1 MLFYDFETFKYNWL
15 VVIMDTE
22 TKKYN
27 ICIDNPKAL
36 QKYYELHKND
46 IWVGYNSRSFDQYIL
61 KAILLD
67 LNPFELT
74 QHIIQLQQPA
84 WMFSNKFNK
93 YPLLNFDVMTD
104 ISKGLKQ
111 LEGFMGNNI
120 KETSVPFWIDRPLT
134 SDEIV
139 ETVKYCKSDVENTMQ
154 VFMERIQEFN
164 SQMALIKAFNLNIKY
179 ISKTKPQLSAIILG
193 AQKKNYIDEFDIK
206 IVDTIKI
213 KKYAHIV
220 DWYKNYSNR
229 DYKKYLKIEIAGVK
243 HVFGWGG
250 LHGAKEKYINEG
262 IFINSD
268 VGSFYPSL
276 MIEYDFL
283 SRNVSDKSKYKN
295 IYDTRMDLKRRK
307 MKKEQAPYKLVLN
320 ASYGASKDKNN
331 NLYDPLQ
338 ANNVCINGQ
347 LMLLDLIEKLES
359 KYELIQSNTDG
370 VMFKLNSKADIE
382 PYKAICKEWEIRT
395 RMTLEHD
402 IITKVV
408 QKDVNNYLIVMED
421 GSHKSKGAYLK
432 KLDNLD
438 YDLPILNTALI
449 EYFVHGTE
457 IEDTINNCNK
467 LIEFQKI
474 VKVTGKYKSINYGGV
489 DMQEKCIRVFA
500 SRSISDGSVMKTNSA
515 DKLEKIP
522 NTPDRCFID
531 NSEIKDKR
539 VSRKLNKNWY
549 IEVAIKRLND
559 FGISDQLKLEM

>member
-22 TKKYN
+22 TKKYH
-27 ICIDNPKAL
+27 ICIDNPKGL
-36 QKYYELHKND
+36 KKYYELHKDD

-154 VFMERIQEFN
+154 VFMERIEEFN

-179 ISKTKPQLSAIILG
+179 ISMTKPQLSAIILG
-193 AQKKNYIDEFDIK
+193 ARKKSYTDEFDIT

-213 KKYAHIV
+213 KKYDNIV
-220 DWYKNYSNR
+220 SWYKNYSNR
-229 DYKKYLKIEIAGVK
+229 DYKKYLKVEVAGVK
-243 HVFGWGG
+243 HVFAWGG
-250 LHGAKEKYINEG
+250 LHGAKDKYISEG

-283 SRNVSDKSKYKN
+283 SRNVSDKSKYKD

-307 MKKEQAPYKLVLN
+307 LKKEQAPYKLVLN
-320 ASYGASKDKNN
+320 STFGASKDKNN

-338 ANNVCINGQ
+338 ATNVCVNGQ
-347 LMLLDLIEKLES
+347 LMLLDLIEKLED

-370 VMFKLNSKADIE
+370 VMFKLNSKDDIE
-382 PYKAICKEWEIRT
+382 PYKLICKEWEERT
-395 RMTLEHD
+395 RMSLEHD
-402 IITKVV
+402 IIKKVI

-421 GSHKSKGAYLK
+421 GSYKSKGAYVK
-432 KLDNLD
+432 KLDQLD
-438 YDLPILNTALI
+438 YDLPILNTALR
-449 EYFVHGTE
+449 EYFLHGTSV
-457 IEDTINNCNK
+457 EDTINNCSK

-474 VKVTGKYKSINYGGV
+474 VKVTGKYKSINYNGIN
-489 DMQEKCIRVFA
+489 MQEKCIRVFA
-500 SRSISDGSVMKTNSA
+500 SKSVSDGPIKKMNSA
-515 DKLEKIP
+515 DTLEKIG
-522 NTPDRCFID
+522 NTPERCFID
-531 NSEIKDKR
+531 NSEVKDAL
-539 VSRKLNKNWY
+539 VPRKLNKSWY
-549 IEVAIKRLND
+549 IDMAIKRLED
-559 FGISDQLKLEM
+559 FGISDQIKLEV